1 MSRQLSRS
9 ARLLALLAGAALLPT
24 AVAHAAVAHATKN
37 ELFKCVNGAGV
48 VSIQSVPCPAGSV
61 QAWRRDATPE
71 PPPTP
76 QQLAQA
82 QAKQLRDQQAVR
94 ELSEQLAKKQPPA
107 MPVMPAPA
115 PTPTPAAA
123 LPTAGETADVLTCQT
138 AQAFAGSVREKE
150 WLGLTDEQ
158 TRRLF
163 GWVTEQCKLPVKD
176 K

>member
-1 MSRQLSRS
+1 MSQRHSRS
-9 ARLLALLAGAALLPT
+9 ACVMALLAGAALLPV
-24 AVAHAAVAHATKN
+24 ASAHAAKN

-61 QAWRRDATPE
+61 QAWRRAATPE
-71 PPPTP
+71 PPQTP
-76 QQLAQA
+76 QQLAQT
-82 QAKQLRDQQAVR
+82 QAKQERDQQAVR
-94 ELSEQLAKKQPPA
+94 ELSEQLAKKQSPAPA
-107 MPVMPAPA
+107 MPA
-115 PTPTPAAA
+115 PTPITMPTPAAA

-163 GWVTEQCKLPVKD
+163 GWVAEQCKLPVKD

>member
-1 MSRQLSRS
+1 MTGRLSRS
-9 ARLLALLAGAALLPT
+9 TCALLLLTGAALVPV
-24 AVAHAAVAHATKN
+24 AGAHAARN

-61 QAWRRDATPE
+61 LAWRRAATPE
-71 PPPTP
+71 PPQTAE
-76 QQLAQA
+76 QMAQA

-94 ELSEQLAKKQPPA
+94 ELSEQLAKKQAPA
-107 MPVMPAPA
+107 MPVMPTPA
-115 PTPTPAAA
+115 PMPIPKPAAA

-158 TRRLF
+158 MRRLF
-163 GWVTEQCKLPVKD
+163 GWVAEQCKIPVKD

>member
-1 MSRQLSRS
+1 MSARLSRS
-9 ARLLALLAGAALLPT
+9 TRALLLLAGTALLPS
-24 AVAHAAVAHATKN
+24 AFANVAKN
-37 ELFKCVNGAGV
+37 ELFKCVNAAGV

-71 PPPTP
+71 APQTP

-82 QAKQLRDQQAVR
+82 EAKQARDQQAVR
-94 ELSEQLAKKQPPA
+94 ELSEQLAKKQAAA
-107 MPVMPAPA
+107 MPVVPA
-115 PTPTPAAA
+115 PTPMPTSMPTPAAA

-138 AQAFAGSVREKE
+138 AQAFAGSVREKQ

-158 TRRLF
+158 MRRLF
-163 GWVTEQCKLPVKD
+163 GWVAEQCKIPVKD

>member
-1 MSRQLSRS
+1 MSHRLSRS
-9 ARLLALLAGAALLPT
+9 ACVLVLLAGAASLP
-24 AVAHAAVAHATKN
+24 AAGARAAKN

-61 QAWRRDATPE
+61 QAWRRAATPE
-71 PPPTP
+71 PPQTP

-82 QAKQLRDQQAVR
+82 QAKQVRDQEAVR
-94 ELSEQLAKKQPPA
+94 ELSEQLAKKQSS
-107 MPVMPAPA
+107 APA
-115 PTPTPAAA
+115 NSAPMPMPMPTPAAA

>member
-1 MSRQLSRS
+1 MTGRLFRS
-9 ARLLALLAGAALLPT
+9 TRALPLLLAGAALVP
-24 AVAHAAVAHATKN
+24 AAGAHAAKN

-61 QAWRRDATPE
+61 QAWRRAATPE
-71 PPPTP
+71 PPQTP
-76 QQLAQA
+76 QQVAQA

-94 ELSEQLAKKQPPA
+94 ELSEQLAKKQSPP
-107 MPVMPAPA
+107 MPAMPAPA
-115 PTPTPAAA
+115 PMPVPTPAAA

-158 TRRLF
+158 MRRLF
-163 GWVTEQCKLPVKD
+163 GWVAEQCKVPVKD